1 MPSHGEYLTTAEA
14 AALLRISAKTLRNKV
29 ATGVFRHGEHFY
41 RRAGLG
47 PRWNRELLVAWIEGK
62 EPAGV
67 GSVPLAQSGG
77 RRVA

>member
-14 AALLRISAKTLRNKV
+14 AALLRISVKTLRNKV
-29 ATGVFRHGEHFY
+29 ATGVFHHGEHFY

-47 PRWNRELLVAWIEGK
+47 PRWNRDLLVAWIEGR

-67 GSVPLAQSGG
+67 DSVRFAQSGG
-77 RRVA
+77 GRAA